1 MHSKKG
7 FVEIQF
13 NWIFVLISGA
23 IILIIF
29 TGIII
34 NQKDISQTSI
44 DVLILKNL
52 DAVLSGSES
61 STGTVN
67 VFSVPNT
74 KINFG
79 CNGYS
84 IGGVAEQS
92 NINIFAPSFL
102 EGDSIVSMTAGW
114 NVPYKVT
121 NLVYVTNTKIRY
133 IFIGS
138 SDFAKDIFEMIPD
151 EIRNDGYTNVD
162 VIENEN
168 DDHSRIIFFDQDPEF
183 PVNLYGT
190 SVTALKVSGDEN
202 KGTVEFFDSV
212 DNEFVNEGTSYYIGE
227 STLLGAVFS
236 DNLDSYSCVME
247 NVFEK
252 LNAVSQV
259 YERKIN
265 NLRSIYEDQQCG
277 EFYDPGSITSIKEAS
292 TTFNQLNIDRIAANA
307 NNLEL
312 QNKQLQSISCVMIY

>member
-23 IILIIF
+23 VILILF

-79 CNGYS
+79 CGSYS
-84 IGGVAEQS
+84 IGDVTGQS

-102 EGDSIVSMTAGW
+102 EGDSIVSMTAEW
-114 NVPYKVT
+114 NAPYKVT
-121 NLVYVTNTKIRY
+121 NLVYVTNPRIRY

-138 SDFAKDIFEMIPD
+138 SDFARDIFETIPD

-168 DDHSRIIFFDQDPEF
+168 DDHVRIIFFDQDPDF

-190 SVTALKVSGDEN
+190 SVTALKVSGNEE
-202 KGTVEFFDSV
+202 KGTIEFFYSE
-212 DNEFVNEGTSYYIGE
+212 NNNFVSEGTSYYIGE
-227 STLLGAVFS
+227 SALLGAVFS
-236 DNLDSYSCVME
+236 DNLDGYSCVME
-247 NVFEK
+247 NVFDD
-252 LNAVSQV
+252 LNVVSRV
-259 YERKIN
+259 YEKKIN
-265 NLRSIYEDQQCG
+265 NLRSIYDGQKCEK
-277 EFYDPGSITSIKEAS
+277 FYDPGSIITIKEAS
-292 TTFNQLNIDRIAANA
+292 ATFNQLNIDRITANA
-307 NNLEL
+307 NNLGL
-312 QNKQLQSISCVMIY
+312 QNKILQSISCALIY